1 MASSVLED
9 QDYVNKIKQQA
20 ASIYD
25 PQRDLAL
32 NKIDQSN
39 AALDIN
45 QTDIGRQYDTLG
57 QNLRDQASKSSQALE
72 ERRNQLG
79 LLQSGGTAAGLGDI
93 QKNLNTNL
101 ANAEQDK
108 ASRLA
113 QLALQRAGLTTQRA
127 QVQIQYTQ
135 GLNDYVTKLL
145 DAEQNRRD
153 TEEKN
158 NQALQLAQQ
167 KAAISASKSSSKSS
181 TYTNT
186 IKTSSGKNFKVTP
199 AITNNVSKILQA
211 VPSDNKDATGN
222 NDNYFSQNE
231 LNQGVQRVMAT
242 YGVDQNT
249 AEQLVQQSI
258 DANGYVVLQDWNSY
272 SPEEQQAIL
281 NGTY

>member
-9 QDYVNKIKQQA
+9 QNYINKIKQQA

-32 NKIDQSN
+32 NAIDQQN
-39 AALDIN
+39 AGLDIN
-45 QTDIGRQYDTLG
+45 QNDITRQYDTLG

-127 QVQIQYTQ
+127 QIQSTYTQ
-135 GLNDYVTKLL
+135 SLNDYVNKLL
-145 DAEQNRRD
+145 DSEQQRRND
-153 TEEKN
+153 EEKY
-158 NQALQLAQQ
+158 NQQLQLAQQ
-167 KAAISASKSSSKSS
+167 KAYAKSSSS
-181 TYTNT
+181 TSNSYSNT
-186 IKTSSGKNFKVTP
+186 VKTSSGKTFKITP
-199 AITNNVSKILQA
+199 TVTNNVSKILQA

-242 YGVDQNT
+242 YGIDQNT

-258 DANGYVVLQDWNSY
+258 DANGYVVLNDWNSY
-272 SPEEQQAIL
+272 SPQEQQAIL

>member
-9 QDYVNKIKQQA
+9 QNYINKIKQQA

-32 NKIDQSN
+32 NAIDQQN
-39 AALDIN
+39 AGLDIN
-45 QTDIGRQYDTLG
+45 QNDITRQYDTLG
-57 QNLRDQASKSSQALE
+57 QNLKDQALKSNQALE

-127 QVQIQYTQ
+127 QIQSTYTQ
-135 GLNDYVTKLL
+135 SLNDYVNKLL
-145 DAEQNRRD
+145 DSEQQRRND
-153 TEEKN
+153 EEKY
-158 NQALQLAQQ
+158 NQQLQLAQQ
-167 KAAISASKSSSKSS
+167 KAYAKSSSS
-181 TYTNT
+181 TSNSYSNT
-186 IKTSSGKNFKVTP
+186 VKTSSGKTFKITP
-199 AITNNVSKILQA
+199 TVTNNVSKILQA

-242 YGVDQNT
+242 YGIDQNT

-258 DANGYVVLQDWNSY
+258 DANGYVVLNDWNSY
-272 SPEEQQAIL
+272 SPQEQQAIL

>member
-57 QNLRDQASKSSQALE
+57 KNLRDQASKSSQALE

-127 QVQIQYTQ
+127 QVQGQYTQ
-135 GLNDYVTKLL
+135 GLNDYVNKLL
-145 DAEQNRRD
+145 DTEQQRRND
-153 TEEKN
+153 EEKY
-158 NQALQLAQQ
+158 NQQLQLAQQ
-167 KAAISASKSSSKSS
+167 KAAISASKSSSKTSS
-181 TYTNT
+181 TYKNT
-186 IKTSSGKNFKVTP
+186 SGKAFSFTP
-199 AITNNVSKILQA
+199 AVSNNLKKIFDS
-211 VPSDNKDATGN
+211 VPSDNPNETSADMYMS
-222 NDNYFSQNE
+222 DNE
-231 LNQGVQRVMAT
+231 INQAVQRIQAA
-242 YGVDQNT
+242 YNLDENT
-249 AEQLVQQSI
+249 ARQVAVQGLQ
-258 DANGYVVLQDWNSY
+258 ANGYVAWDDL
-272 SPEEQQAIL
+272 SPEKQQQIL
-281 NGTY
+281 SGK